1 MRERRVATDAAHQ
14 QLLPIISI
22 ISRLSGASK
31 IKQFNV
37 RHWWCLGGAS
47 TVVFFTHGVAP
58 FAQPNKYTN
67 CFFVLGKFLAFE
79 KFFNVKSKKFALNQ
93 KARQRPRQR
102 QRLSLS
108 LLRPLFLTRIAL
120 GHSITIDSGVKKFN
134 FFLANQFAVR
144 ACNEE
149 MANAVAV
156 AVADGLMAGQTDG
169 QTDMETDRHSGHME
183 NATHALPRLNN
194 WLATLTWPT

>member
-1 MRERRVATDAAHQ
+1 M
-14 QLLPIISI
+14 
-22 ISRLSGASK
+22 
-31 IKQFNV
+31 
-37 RHWWCLGGAS
+37 
-47 TVVFFTHGVAP
+47 
-58 FAQPNKYTN
+58 
-67 CFFVLGKFLAFE
+67 AFE

-102 QRLSLS
+102 QRQLLPSLS
-108 LLRPLFLTRIAL
+108 LLLPLFLTRIAL

-134 FFLANQFAVR
+134 FFLANPFAVR

-156 AVADGLMAGQTDG
+156 AVVDGLMAGQTDG
-169 QTDMETDRHSGHME
+169 QTDVETDRHSGHME